1 MKLARTLL
9 FLFCILIFSTLIS
22 CKKEN
27 KENEKNAKNTVPVAE
42 VKKINF
48 PEGTYEIGRELKKGI
63 YKVKL
68 LNPARMGYVVRLK
81 GNSSD
86 NNNIIANGIFST
98 DSFIEI
104 KETDKALKIQGVDLE
119 EVNLNNYKPEIKK
132 KLSNGLYLVNHDI
145 LPGTYSAKII
155 DKKNNFGYFER
166 RKSVSME
173 NRDIIKKSILEKDGL
188 IQIHKDDFAIQIDG
202 LEITY
207 ESDKIDES
215 LDKIPEDEPLKDN
228 EQNIISLN

>member
-48 PEGTYEIGRELKKGI
+48 PEGTYEIGRELKKDI
-63 YKVKL
+63 NKVKL

-104 KETDKALKIQGVDLE
+104 KETNKALKIQGVDLE

-132 KLSNGLYLVNHDI
+132 KLSKI
-145 LPGTYSAKII
+145 LLIFI
-155 DKKNNFGYFER
+155 R
-166 RKSVSME
+166 L
-173 NRDIIKKSILEKDGL
+173 ILR
-188 IQIHKDDFAIQIDG
+188 
-202 LEITY
+202 
-207 ESDKIDES
+207 
-215 LDKIPEDEPLKDN
+215 N
-228 EQNIISLN
+228 